1 VTTTITRQYLSDLVY
16 KELGISK
23 VEASNFIDDIFEFI
37 TLQLEKKNK
46 VKIANF
52 GSFNIR
58 HKNERIGRNP
68 KTKEQKVISSRT
80 VVTFKP
86 SKILK
91 IKLIK
96 MSEKSA
102 EALKTIGE
110 VAKELNLIEVETGK
124 AKTYILRFWEKEF
137 PQLKPKL
144 RAKGR
149 RYYTAENVKLLKKI
163 QYLLKDKGSDY
174 KRSKKNNRK

>member
-58 HKNERIGRNP
+58 HKNERMEEIQRQRN
-68 KTKEQKVISSRT
+68 K
-80 VVTFKP
+80 
-86 SKILK
+86 
-91 IKLIK
+91 KLFLAGQWLLL
-96 MSEKSA
+96 S
-102 EALKTIGE
+102 
-110 VAKELNLIEVETGK
+110 
-124 AKTYILRFWEKEF
+124 
-137 PQLKPKL
+137 
-144 RAKGR
+144 
-149 RYYTAENVKLLKKI
+149 LLK
-163 QYLLKDKGSDY
+163 S
-174 KRSKKNNRK
+174 

>member
-1 VTTTITRQYLSDLVY
+1 MTTTITRQYLSDLVY

-91 IKLIK
+91 NKINKN
-96 MSEKSA
+96 MQVSNTG
-102 EALKTIGE
+102 TILTPEQTIVIISTQG
-110 VAKELNLIEVETGK
+110 VHQSKN
-124 AKTYILRFWEKEF
+124 YISISYFK
-137 PQLKPKL
+137 
-144 RAKGR
+144 
-149 RYYTAENVKLLKKI
+149 
-163 QYLLKDKGSDY
+163 
-174 KRSKKNNRK
+174 

>member
-1 VTTTITRQYLSDLVY
+1 MNGLWKKNFLHIVNSSYLTIFF
-16 KELGISK
+16 
-23 VEASNFIDDIFEFI
+23 SNFIDDIFEFI

-91 IKLIK
+91 NKINKNINV
-96 MSEKSA
+96 
-102 EALKTIGE
+102 GE
-110 VAKELNLIEVETGK
+110 V
-124 AKTYILRFWEKEF
+124 
-137 PQLKPKL
+137 
-144 RAKGR
+144 
-149 RYYTAENVKLLKKI
+149 
-163 QYLLKDKGSDY
+163 S
-174 KRSKKNNRK
+174 

>member
-1 VTTTITRQYLSDLVY
+1 MTTTITRQYLSDLVY

-37 TLQLEKKNK
+37 TLQLKKKNK

-91 IKLIK
+91 NKINKH
-96 MSEKSA
+96 
-102 EALKTIGE
+102 TNDGE
-110 VAKELNLIEVETGK
+110 V
-124 AKTYILRFWEKEF
+124 
-137 PQLKPKL
+137 
-144 RAKGR
+144 
-149 RYYTAENVKLLKKI
+149 
-163 QYLLKDKGSDY
+163 S
-174 KRSKKNNRK
+174 

>member
-1 VTTTITRQYLSDLVY
+1 MTTTITRQYLSDLVY
-16 KELGISK
+16 KELGIS
-23 VEASNFIDDIFEFI
+23 EAANFIDDIFEFI

-91 IKLIK
+91 NKINKNV
-96 MSEKSA
+96 
-102 EALKTIGE
+102 GE
-110 VAKELNLIEVETGK
+110 V
-124 AKTYILRFWEKEF
+124 
-137 PQLKPKL
+137 
-144 RAKGR
+144 
-149 RYYTAENVKLLKKI
+149 
-163 QYLLKDKGSDY
+163 S
-174 KRSKKNNRK
+174 